1 MDVPYIVF
9 ILFLLLLSGLYW
21 KNPKRT
27 YFVIA
32 IWVVLFFIGFRSR
45 VVGGADSINY
55 VRFFTGE
62 QNFYNINDTRDLEP
76 LLMAYNAVLRVLLFN
91 NGTLYLF
98 VTTFIGLFFIYK
110 MVDKYSYNKMLSV
123 LFFFFFLDYSLFFYV
138 LRQMLGISV
147 YLGGLLFLLNNEKCR
162 YKWLIYG
169 LCCIGGYFMH
179 TSIFIYGAVITI
191 LYFIPI
197 KRKLYLYVAILG
209 SAMLGIVFKQLNF
222 MDFFNMYINWGGISA
237 TERLDSYLYWDDIRD
252 TTSVSLLLRPTILV
266 LIAILLMDNEKVS
279 HLFTKICVFSVV
291 VSNIFYDVPM
301 IHRFTMGFSFYII
314 VVITWILGER
324 YRASMKRCKIVKVVL
339 LIIVIYFTRSYMI
352 ACTDYDKNSVTQMH
366 PYYFFFEKE

>member
-123 LFFFFFLDYSLFFYV
+123 LFFFFFLDYSLFFYA

-147 YLGGLLFLLNNEKCR
+147 YLGGLLFLLNNEK
-162 YKWLIYG
+162 
-169 LCCIGGYFMH
+169 
-179 TSIFIYGAVITI
+179 
-191 LYFIPI
+191 
-197 KRKLYLYVAILG
+197 
-209 SAMLGIVFKQLNF
+209 
-222 MDFFNMYINWGGISA
+222 
-237 TERLDSYLYWDDIRD
+237 
-252 TTSVSLLLRPTILV
+252 
-266 LIAILLMDNEKVS
+266 
-279 HLFTKICVFSVV
+279 
-291 VSNIFYDVPM
+291 
-301 IHRFTMGFSFYII
+301 
-314 VVITWILGER
+314 
-324 YRASMKRCKIVKVVL
+324 
-339 LIIVIYFTRSYMI
+339 
-352 ACTDYDKNSVTQMH
+352 
-366 PYYFFFEKE
+366 

>member
-98 VTTFIGLFFIYK
+98 VTTFIA
-110 MVDKYSYNKMLSV
+110 VSYTHLT
-123 LFFFFFLDYSLFFYV
+123 L
-138 LRQMLGISV
+138 
-147 YLGGLLFLLNNEKCR
+147 
-162 YKWLIYG
+162 
-169 LCCIGGYFMH
+169 
-179 TSIFIYGAVITI
+179 
-191 LYFIPI
+191 
-197 KRKLYLYVAILG
+197 
-209 SAMLGIVFKQLNF
+209 
-222 MDFFNMYINWGGISA
+222 
-237 TERLDSYLYWDDIRD
+237 
-252 TTSVSLLLRPTILV
+252 PTILRV
-266 LIAILLMDNEKVS
+266 
-279 HLFTKICVFSVV
+279 
-291 VSNIFYDVPM
+291 
-301 IHRFTMGFSFYII
+301 
-314 VVITWILGER
+314 
-324 YRASMKRCKIVKVVL
+324 
-339 LIIVIYFTRSYMI
+339 
-352 ACTDYDKNSVTQMH
+352 
-366 PYYFFFEKE
+366 

>member
-123 LFFFFFLDYSLFFYV
+123 LFFFFFL
-138 LRQMLGISV
+138 
-147 YLGGLLFLLNNEKCR
+147 E
-162 YKWLIYG
+162 
-169 LCCIGGYFMH
+169 
-179 TSIFIYGAVITI
+179 A
-191 LYFIPI
+191 
-197 KRKLYLYVAILG
+197 
-209 SAMLGIVFKQLNF
+209 
-222 MDFFNMYINWGGISA
+222 
-237 TERLDSYLYWDDIRD
+237 
-252 TTSVSLLLRPTILV
+252 V
-266 LIAILLMDNEKVS
+266 LISFDK
-279 HLFTKICVFSVV
+279 SVKHDLDECNLYH
-291 VSNIFYDVPM
+291 SFC
-301 IHRFTMGFSFYII
+301 GFSKEF
-314 VVITWILGER
+314 VIDGQPSE
-324 YRASMKRCKIVKVVL
+324 V
-339 LIIVIYFTRSYMI
+339 F
-352 ACTDYDKNSVTQMH
+352 Q
-366 PYYFFFEKE
+366 P

>member
-123 LFFFFFLDYSLFFYV
+123 LFFFFFLDYSLFFYA

-209 SAMLGIVFKQLNF
+209 SAMLEIVFKQLNF

-366 PYYFFFEKE
+366 SYYFFFEKE

>member
-1 MDVPYIVF
+1 MKVSGTRLRIASYVLQISKRDLAIAKAD
-9 ILFLLLLSGLYW
+9 ILKEGFTYVYTITGERLIITERAEGKLLDSMNTNIFGAGTKLYW
-21 KNPKRT
+21 NVAPEIQEIKPT
-27 YFVIA
+27 HIA
-32 IWVVLFFIGFRSR
+32 ITKYVRFGFRSR

-123 LFFFFFLDYSLFFYV
+123 LFFFFFLDYSLFFYA

-222 MDFFNMYINWGGISA
+222 MDFFNMIK
-237 TERLDSYLYWDDIRD
+237 RD
-252 TTSVSLLLRPTILV
+252 
-266 LIAILLMDNEKVS
+266 
-279 HLFTKICVFSVV
+279 
-291 VSNIFYDVPM
+291 
-301 IHRFTMGFSFYII
+301 
-314 VVITWILGER
+314 
-324 YRASMKRCKIVKVVL
+324 
-339 LIIVIYFTRSYMI
+339 
-352 ACTDYDKNSVTQMH
+352 
-366 PYYFFFEKE
+366 